1 MTLSE
6 LIKEILSEWGC
17 RVDDGMPDPKNPQHL
32 KELVEVLEVM
42 GLSSIKNELI
52 GNLLEGDNFKNPALN
67 KVVRYKD
74 VHGEDAEG
82 KVGNLMRRPSEEDAH
97 QKAVSTLGG
106 EDSDRYKE
114 AMQDLGGEGQ
124 PEKKDEKE
132 KGNGEGGTPSVT
144 GTAFDTTTD
153 GGKEYIDSL
162 PDNDP
167 ASEEELDIKEAI
179 VTLGELLS
187 EASIFDSKYSTGDKF
202 LALKQTQ
209 ELFSKAIPSGEK
221 IPKGPFTKENKTDKS
236 IEIQIG
242 DGPTV
247 YVSADDTNKTYKITA
262 SQNQF
267 KALFGKMKNKAGVG
281 SISWS
286 TEVLETAAC
295 FGLYINGISVLN
307 SLNSAKGQ
315 DDIINII
322 SQLKDKINSA
332 ISSSGEYA
340 NASEI
345 QSKLETMP
353 LTDWYLLAQLM
364 AGMTKFTNNIL
375 TFKPVLIHKSIK
387 KYYSATERSDLVDGV
402 KDNTADAVVT
412 NVSVDEL
419 ISKLQN
425 NYPVEYDN
433 SGVCSIK
440 GTNIKFIQVS
450 LKKGKDVAQLGKIYG
465 FLKDKYNLL
474 SNEDVLNL
482 AVNEGFSDFFKKG
495 IDFIKKAGTEFLQ
508 KISAIGKLLSGFG
521 KKIGNALTKVPKKN
535 IDDLEMQL
543 RKAGMRGSLKE
554 SMNELSENKIS
565 MWDSFDEISKNQE
578 LLDIIA
584 KNTNSEFS
592 KLKQASDKNKSFYY
606 KGYKQLNPK
615 APISKDNV
623 AKLIT
628 NFQSAI
634 VLQNVLGDIEG
645 DSKKLY
651 SQLIELEKE
660 MVYGKTTLPL
670 YKVYGLSKDGSGTA
684 YEPYP
689 GSEKY
694 IETKM
699 DKDLSDV
706 VVFYLYSSDKS
717 NYFTLRAYGLS
728 GISEET
734 GELKYSQFRM
744 GTNESGRYSY
754 NFEGTQEISLG
765 QVKKSLG
772 I

>member
-1 MTLSE
+1 MIRLRN
-6 LIKEILSEWGC
+6 IL
-17 RVDDGMPDPKNPQHL
+17 N
-32 KELVEVLEVM
+32 EVLVKE
-42 GLSSIKNELI
+42 EI
-52 GNLLEGDNFKNPALN
+52 GTREAII
-67 KVVRYKD
+67 
-74 VHGEDAEG
+74 
-82 KVGNLMRRPSEEDAH
+82 
-97 QKAVSTLGG
+97 TLG
-106 EDSDRYKE
+106 K
-114 AMQDLGGEGQ
+114 
-124 PEKKDEKE
+124 
-132 KGNGEGGTPSVT
+132 
-144 GTAFDTTTD
+144 
-153 GGKEYIDSL
+153 
-162 PDNDP
+162 
-167 ASEEELDIKEAI
+167 
-179 VTLGELLS
+179 LLS
-187 EASIFDSKYSTGDKF
+187 EASIFDTKYSTGDKF

-209 ELFSKAIPSGEK
+209 KLFSKAIPSGEK
-221 IPKGPFTKENKTDKS
+221 LPKGPFTKENKTDNS
-236 IEIQIG
+236 IEIQLG

-247 YVSADDTNKTYKITA
+247 YVSADDTDKTYKITA

-267 KALFGKMKNKAGVG
+267 KALFGKMKNKAGAG
-281 SISWS
+281 SVNWS

-295 FGLYINGISVLN
+295 FGLYINGISLLN
-307 SLNSAKGQ
+307 SLKSAEGQ
-315 DDIINII
+315 QDELI
-322 SQLKDKINSA
+322 SVISKLKDKINTA

-340 NASEI
+340 NSSEI
-345 QSKLETMP
+345 QSKLDTMS
-353 LTDWYLLAQLM
+353 LADWYLLAQLM

-402 KDNTADAVVT
+402 KDNTSDAVVT
-412 NVSVDEL
+412 NVSVAEL

-425 NYPVEYDN
+425 NYSVEYDN
-433 SGVCSIK
+433 NGICSIK
-440 GTNIKFIQVS
+440 GTNIKFIQIS
-450 LKKGKDVAQLGKIYG
+450 LKKGKNAAQLGKIYG

-495 IDFIKKAGTEFLQ
+495 VDFIKKVGTQFLQ
-508 KISAIGKLLSGFG
+508 KISNIGKLLSSFG
-521 KKIGNALTKVPKKN
+521 KRINNTLTKAPKRE
-535 IDDLEMQL
+535 IDNLEMQL
-543 RKAGMRGSLKE
+543 RKAGMKGSLKE
-554 SMNELSENKIS
+554 SMNGLSENKIS

-578 LLDIIA
+578 LLNIIA
-584 KNTNSEFS
+584 KNTNNEFS
-592 KLKQASDKNKSFYY
+592 KLKQASDKNNSFYY

-615 APISKDNV
+615 APIPKDTV

-645 DSKKLY
+645 DATKLY

-670 YKVYGLSKDGSGTA
+670 YKVYGLRIDGSGTA

-706 VVFYLYSSDKS
+706 VVFYLYSSDK
-717 NYFTLRAYGLS
+717 NDYFTLRAYGLS

-765 QVKKSLG
+765 RVKKSLG

>member
-6 LIKEILSEWGC
+6 LIKEIVSEWGC
-17 RVDDGMPDPKNPQHL
+17 RVDDGMPNPKNPQHL
-32 KELVEVLEVM
+32 RELRDVLEVM

-52 GNLLEGDNFKNPALN
+52 ANLLEGDNFKNPALN

-106 EDSDRYKE
+106 KDSDRYKE
-114 AMQDLGGEGQ
+114 AMNDLGGEGQ
-124 PEKKDEKE
+124 PKKKDEKE

-144 GTAFDTTTD
+144 GTAFDLSTD

-167 ASEEELDIKEAI
+167 ASEEEIDIKEAI

-209 ELFSKAIPSGEK
+209 DLFSKAIPSGEK

-247 YVSADDTNKTYKITA
+247 YVSADDTGKTYKITA

-267 KALFGKMKNKAGVG
+267 KALFGKMKNKAGIG
-281 SISWS
+281 SINWS

-295 FGLYINGISVLN
+295 LGLYVNGISVLN

-322 SQLKDKINSA
+322 SQLKDKINGA

-450 LKKGKDVAQLGKIYG
+450 LKKGKDAAQLGKIYG

-495 IDFIKKAGTEFLQ
+495 IDFIKKAGTQFLQ
-508 KISAIGKLLSGFG
+508 KISEIGKILSGFG

-543 RKAGMRGSLKE
+543 RRAGMKGSLKE
-554 SMNELSENKIS
+554 SMNDLSENKIS

-584 KNTNSEFS
+584 KNTNNEFS

-615 APISKDNV
+615 APTSKDNV

-634 VLQNVLGDIEG
+634 VLQNVLGDIDG

-694 IETKM
+694 VETKM

-706 VVFYLYSSDKS
+706 VVFYLYSSDK
-717 NYFTLRAYGLS
+717 NDYFTLRAYGLS